1 MAADQ
6 SERQSEEQRQPTLT
20 PSVETKLKGACFK
33 CKKQGHWAKYC
44 PSNDNP
50 TAKPSSPPLDTHLI
64 PVLCC
69 HCGVACTIQVSRS
82 DANYGKPYY
91 SRNCTCDN
99 ATRGRNFYKWC
110 DDVKAPMCSCGAG
123 ACTVNNRRDE
133 NGKETKY
140 FTCRIRTG
148 HGACGFLQFES
159 PTSSRPR
166 SLEIDERPSTMR
178 LRCGG
183 LSDIIT
189 HEISVTGNL
198 PNGCSTG
205 FFEFFIYR
213 EGSWR
218 IEFSPAQILKEE
230 LRQLRYVFFASSLL
244 SSSMMPSVIA
254 DAEVDKVSQNALG
267 SGTQPLCDP
276 LGTSSLETSFIA
288 SEKVR
293 KNLQKDYL
301 SHLEPIE
308 PPDHNSM
315 LQAVNDTFGASVSPL
330 IECRPFVEHMVESFR
345 GISIVAGMESAL
357 KDNCNQSVPS
367 IPKNIGKSL
376 YDISGNNAET
386 FATVTDTGNYHFRSV
401 HEAAS
406 HIKEML
412 AFDYSCYWLLKDF
425 CIGILA
431 LIRTRISFLRFP
443 NSKWLFKMTM
453 PEDKIYHGLSSLSLT
468 VKI

>member
-198 PNGCSTG
+198 PNG
-205 FFEFFIYR
+205 Y
-213 EGSWR
+213 
-218 IEFSPAQILKEE
+218 
-230 LRQLRYVFFASSLL
+230 
-244 SSSMMPSVIA
+244 
-254 DAEVDKVSQNALG
+254 AEVDKVSQNALG

-386 FATVTDTGNYHFRSV
+386 FATVTDTGNYHFWSV

-406 HIKEML
+406 HIKDTLCQIEKL
-412 AFDYSCYWLLKDF
+412 ETYLLKTAKDVGQLKR
-425 CIGILA
+425 CMQATYQELTKA
-431 LIRTRISFLRFP
+431 L
-443 NSKWLFKMTM
+443 K
-453 PEDKIYHGLSSLSLT
+453 LT
-468 VKI
+468 QEKEEQMHFNMDNIK

>member
-1 MAADQ
+1 MAAVR
-6 SERQSEEQRQPTLT
+6 SERQSEERRGNTAITVTPTQPTLT
-20 PSVETKLKGACFK
+20 PSVETELKGACFK
-33 CKKQGHWAKYC
+33 CKKQDHWAKDC

-69 HCGVACTIQVSRS
+69 HCGVACKIKVSGS
-82 DANYGKPYY
+82 EANNGRPYY

-166 SLEIDERPSTMR
+166 SMEIDERPSTMR

-189 HEISVTGNL
+189 HETVTGNS
-198 PNGCSTG
+198 PNG
-205 FFEFFIYR
+205 Y
-213 EGSWR
+213 
-218 IEFSPAQILKEE
+218 
-230 LRQLRYVFFASSLL
+230 
-244 SSSMMPSVIA
+244 
-254 DAEVDKVSQNALG
+254 AEVDKVSQNALR

-293 KNLQKDYL
+293 KDLQKDYL
-301 SHLEPIE
+301 SHLESIE

-330 IECRPFVEHMVESFR
+330 IECRPFVEPLVESFR

-367 IPKNIGKSL
+367 IPKNIGKSF

-386 FATVTDTGNYHFRSV
+386 FAPVTDTGNYHFRSV

-406 HIKEML
+406 HIKDTLCQIEKL
-412 AFDYSCYWLLKDF
+412 ETYLLKTAKDVGQLKR
-425 CIGILA
+425 CMQATYQELTKA
-431 LIRTRISFLRFP
+431 L
-443 NSKWLFKMTM
+443 K
-453 PEDKIYHGLSSLSLT
+453 LT
-468 VKI
+468 QEKEEQMHFNKDNIK

>member
-1 MAADQ
+1 MAANQ
-6 SERQSEEQRQPTLT
+6 SERQSEEQRGNTAITVTTTPPTLT
-20 PSVETKLKGACFK
+20 PLVETKLKSACFK
-33 CKKQGHWAKYC
+33 CKKQGHWAKDC

-69 HCGVACTIQVSRS
+69 HCGVACTIHVSRS
-82 DANYGKPYY
+82 DANYGRPYY
-91 SRNCTCDN
+91 SRNCTCDK

-166 SLEIDERPSTMR
+166 SMEIDERPSTMR
-178 LRCGG
+178 LRRGG

-189 HEISVTGNL
+189 HEISVTGNS
-198 PNGCSTG
+198 PNG
-205 FFEFFIYR
+205 Y
-213 EGSWR
+213 
-218 IEFSPAQILKEE
+218 
-230 LRQLRYVFFASSLL
+230 
-244 SSSMMPSVIA
+244 
-254 DAEVDKVSQNALG
+254 AEVDKVSQNALSQNALG
-267 SGTQPLCDP
+267 RGTQPLCDP

-293 KNLQKDYL
+293 KNLQKDFL
-301 SHLEPIE
+301 SHLETIE

-315 LQAVNDTFGASVSPL
+315 LQGVNDTFDASVSPL
-330 IECRPFVEHMVESFR
+330 IECKSFAEHVVESFR
-345 GISIVAGMESAL
+345 GISIVAGMESTL

-367 IPKNIGKSL
+367 VPKNIGKSL

-401 HEAAS
+401 HEEAS
-406 HIKEML
+406 HIKDTLCQIEKL
-412 AFDYSCYWLLKDF
+412 ETYLLKTAKDV
-425 CIGILA
+425 GQLKRYMQATNQELTKA
-431 LIRTRISFLRFP
+431 L
-443 NSKWLFKMTM
+443 K
-453 PEDKIYHGLSSLSLT
+453 LT
-468 VKI
+468 QEKEEQMHFNKDNIK

>member
-1 MAADQ
+1 
-6 SERQSEEQRQPTLT
+6 
-20 PSVETKLKGACFK
+20 
-33 CKKQGHWAKYC
+33 
-44 PSNDNP
+44 
-50 TAKPSSPPLDTHLI
+50 
-64 PVLCC
+64 
-69 HCGVACTIQVSRS
+69 
-82 DANYGKPYY
+82 
-91 SRNCTCDN
+91 
-99 ATRGRNFYKWC
+99 
-110 DDVKAPMCSCGAG
+110 
-123 ACTVNNRRDE
+123 
-133 NGKETKY
+133 
-140 FTCRIRTG
+140 
-148 HGACGFLQFES
+148 
-159 PTSSRPR
+159 
-166 SLEIDERPSTMR
+166 
-178 LRCGG
+178 
-183 LSDIIT
+183 
-189 HEISVTGNL
+189 
-198 PNGCSTG
+198 TG

-230 LRQLRYVFFASSLL
+230 LRQLRYVSFASSLL

-276 LGTSSLETSFIA
+276 LGTSSLEASFIA

-301 SHLEPIE
+301 SHLESIE

-406 HIKEML
+406 HIKDTLCQIEKL
-412 AFDYSCYWLLKDF
+412 ETYLLKTAKDVGQLKR
-425 CIGILA
+425 CMQATYQELTKA
-431 LIRTRISFLRFP
+431 LKLTQEKEEQMHF
-443 NSKWLFKMTM
+443 NM
-453 PEDKIYHGLSSLSLT
+453 DKH
-468 VKI
+468 

>member
-1 MAADQ
+1 M
-6 SERQSEEQRQPTLT
+6 
-20 PSVETKLKGACFK
+20 
-33 CKKQGHWAKYC
+33 
-44 PSNDNP
+44 
-50 TAKPSSPPLDTHLI
+50 
-64 PVLCC
+64 
-69 HCGVACTIQVSRS
+69 
-82 DANYGKPYY
+82 
-91 SRNCTCDN
+91 
-99 ATRGRNFYKWC
+99 
-110 DDVKAPMCSCGAG
+110 
-123 ACTVNNRRDE
+123 
-133 NGKETKY
+133 
-140 FTCRIRTG
+140 
-148 HGACGFLQFES
+148 
-159 PTSSRPR
+159 
-166 SLEIDERPSTMR
+166 EIDERPSTMR

-218 IEFSPAQILKEE
+218 IEFSPAQIVKEE
-230 LRQLRYVFFASSLL
+230 LRQLRYVSFASSLL

-301 SHLEPIE
+301 SHLESIE

-376 YDISGNNAET
+376 SGNNAET

-406 HIKEML
+406 HIKDTLCQIEKL
-412 AFDYSCYWLLKDF
+412 ETYLLKTAKDVGQLKR
-425 CIGILA
+425 CMQATYQELTKA
-431 LIRTRISFLRFP
+431 L
-443 NSKWLFKMTM
+443 K
-453 PEDKIYHGLSSLSLT
+453 LT
-468 VKI
+468 QEKEEQMHFNMDNIK